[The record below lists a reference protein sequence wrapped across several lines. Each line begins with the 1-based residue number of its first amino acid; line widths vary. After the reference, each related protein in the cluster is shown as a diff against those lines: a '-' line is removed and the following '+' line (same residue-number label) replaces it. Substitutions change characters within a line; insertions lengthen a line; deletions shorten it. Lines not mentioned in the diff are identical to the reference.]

1 MKDRLRQKITGA
13 LEELYGVKSP
23 SFKVEKPRDE
33 KLGDLATNVAFLLA
47 KELRKNPAQ
56 IAEELAQKL
65 SQDKD
70 FESVEPA
77 KGFINFKLSRKL
89 LLEESSKLLRE
100 GENYFKENL
109 GSGTKVQLE
118 FVSANPTGPLHL
130 GHGRGAVVGDTLAR
144 LMSFFGFDVV
154 REYYINDAGRQV
166 YLLGVSILYRYLEL
180 IDKVDTSPYI
190 AEMFQQEGYKGD
202 YILEL
207 AQKLYDIVGL
217 LLIEDVRSARNKI
230 LSAELPFELRYTAKL
245 TDKDLSAEDLCA
257 HFGLD
262 AMLYEIRNDLE
273 DMGIEFDVWFSERSL
288 YEKGLVDKMIEL
300 LSEKGYTYEKDGAL
314 WLRTS
319 VLGDDKDRVLRKSDG
334 SYTYF
339 ASDIAYHWNKFQR
352 GFKKVI
358 NFWGADHYGYIPRV
372 KASMSMLGISDEWL
386 EVYLIQM
393 VKLFRGGREVKMSKR
408 SGQFVTLRELIE
420 DVGSDAVR
428 FIFLTKRSDTP
439 LEFDVELV
447 KEKSSDNPVFYV
459 QYAHA
464 RISGVFREFRERF
477 GKEVQNE
484 DLMEF
489 LVFLKETDELT
500 LLKKA
505 LLLKDELIDAT
516 LKRDPHLVTYALLD
530 LASSFHRFYNRYRVI
545 TSEEQTMFGR
555 LALLKVIKE
564 SLKVGLK
571 LIGVSAPERM

>member
-47 KELRKNPAQ
+47 KELRRNPAQ

-109 GSGTKVQLE
+109 GRGIKVQLE

-217 LLIEDVRSARNKI
+217 LLLEDVRSAKNKI
-230 LSAELPFELRYTAKL
+230 LSAELPFELQYTAKL
-245 TDKDLSAEDLCA
+245 TDENLSAQDLCA

-372 KASMSMLGISDEWL
+372 KASMSMLGIPDEWL

-393 VKLFRGGREVKMSKR
+393 VKLFRGEREVKMSKR

-428 FIFLTKRSDTP
+428 FIFLTRRSDTP

-530 LASSFHRFYNRYRVI
+530 LASSFHRFYNRYRVV